1 MLQFDD
7 EDLSD
12 IGGYD
17 LVHHDDLAYVASAH
31 QECKPYSLQNCYC
44 PFTALLFICRTLM
57 PCRLTSPQTFCAGPN
72 FLCQTKR

>member
-31 QECKPYSLQNCYC
+31 QECKP
-44 PFTALLFICRTLM
+44 
-57 PCRLTSPQTFCAGPN
+57 N
-72 FLCQTKR
+72 FKIV

>member
-1 MLQFDD
+1 MEFISKSSQHLIVNSFVFFTIFRGKEMLQFDD

-31 QECKPYSLQNCYC
+31 QECKPNFKIVYR
-44 PFTALLFICRTLM
+44 IVITL
-57 PCRLTSPQTFCAGPN
+57 S
-72 FLCQTKR
+72 

>member
-31 QECKPYSLQNCYC
+31 QECKSNFNKVYRTFLTPP
-44 PFTALLFICRTLM
+44 PFCL
-57 PCRLTSPQTFCAGPN
+57 
-72 FLCQTKR
+72 